1 MSISEEELISK
12 LKSGLGARLR
22 NIKEVKSPF
31 NLKRIILACIIF
43 LVIISG
49 YNPTEYPVKAGNYN
63 PDVGDSTFEGKDK
76 IDPKEWIELRDGRK
90 AQAMR
95 LEIAQFAML
104 VSAFCLVIAV
114 ILLIFS
120 LPIYILTDND
130 RRMLRAGMI
139 VKSSMG
145 FIFMSGTGVLGTL
158 SFVV

>member
-1 MSISEEELISK
+1 MSLNEEELISK

-49 YNPTEYPVKAGNYN
+49 YKPTEYPVKAGNYSPN
-63 PDVGDSTFEGKDK
+63 VGDSTVEWKDK
-76 IDPKEWIELRDGRK
+76 IDPKELREGRK

-120 LPIYILTDND
+120 LPIYIFTDND
-130 RRMLRAGMI
+130 RRMLKAGMI

-158 SFVV
+158 SFVA

>member
-1 MSISEEELISK
+1 MSLSEEELISK

-22 NIKEVKSPF
+22 NIKEVESPF

-49 YNPTEYPVKAGNYN
+49 YKPAEYTVKSGNYS
-63 PDVGDSTFEGKDK
+63 PDVGESTVEEKEK
-76 IDPKEWIELRDGRK
+76 IDPKELIEGRK
-90 AQAMR
+90 TQAMR
-95 LEIAQFAML
+95 QEIVRFAMV

-130 RRMLRAGMI
+130 RRMLKAGMI

-158 SFVV
+158 SFVA